1 MKLCPQCEFI
11 YEDDQSFCDMDGKEL
26 VFGSGAL
33 AFEEDTAPEGSEL
46 HDQAAAAASLTANL
60 PPPPTGW
67 QSRSTAVA
75 AIVGIILAALLFGVY
90 YARTHQPRPANA
102 NQATNQTSAESSS
115 QATTVTADAQALAID
130 SASGEQS
137 SVYPS
142 PEELPESQNVTSDS
156 TSSTPE
162 GSLSRTRLGSNP
174 VSAGRSAVESS
185 PSVIIWLKN
194 GASIKADEAWE
205 RNDGVWYRQEGLVS
219 FLNRSDVRSIQR
231 LPAPSSRST
240 LTAGNTGEKNRKAEN
255 ATAQNQARPVRPEA
269 AGAKKESKVTS
280 FLKKT
285 GRMLKKPFQL

>member
-33 AFEEDTAPEGSEL
+33 AFAEDTTPEGSEL

-67 QSRSTAVA
+67 QSRSTAIA

-102 NQATNQTSAESSS
+102 NQATNQRSTESSS
-115 QATTVTADAQALAID
+115 QATTVTADAQAAAID

-137 SVYPS
+137 SANSS
-142 PEELPESQNVTSDS
+142 PEVTGSQDMTSDS
-156 TSSTPE
+156 TSSTLE
-162 GSLSRTRLGSNP
+162 GSLSRARLGSNP
-174 VSAGRSAVESS
+174 VSAERSAAESS
-185 PSVIIWLKN
+185 PSVIIWLMN

-205 RNDGVWYRQEGLVS
+205 RKDGVWYRQAGLVA

-240 LTAGNTGEKNRKAEN
+240 LTADNTGERNRKAEN
-255 ATAQNQARPVRPEA
+255 AKAQNQSRPVRPEA